1 MGFNSAFKGLITS
14 LKMTKDSRDMSN
26 DTLQNNDNCIVLF
39 LFNQLE
45 QNVLTGLFKEVFC
58 AE

>member
-1 MGFNSAFKGLITS
+1 
-14 LKMTKDSRDMSN
+14 
-26 DTLQNNDNCIVLF
+26 VLF

-58 AE
+58 AEWDPTRSAVHSLGANALTL